1 MGSQQLLLLIVGVL
15 MVGLMISVGIIMFG
29 DNASASNRD
38 AVASELATYA
48 SKAQVYYRKPRC
60 LGGGGGSFQGFSLG
74 APSVSN
80 LNGVF
85 TISSNTPSQ
94 ATIEGV
100 GVERGFDQVNPV
112 KVAVDVRPDSI
123 FTTELN

>member
-38 AVASELATYA
+38 AVASELAAYA
-48 SKAQVYYRKPRC
+48 SKAQVYYRKPRT

-74 APSVSN
+74 APSVTN
-80 LNGVF
+80 LNGMF
-85 TISSNTPSQ
+85 TISSSTPSQ

-100 GVERGFDQVNPV
+100 GVERGFDQVSPV
-112 KVAVDVRPDSI
+112 KVAVDVKPDSI